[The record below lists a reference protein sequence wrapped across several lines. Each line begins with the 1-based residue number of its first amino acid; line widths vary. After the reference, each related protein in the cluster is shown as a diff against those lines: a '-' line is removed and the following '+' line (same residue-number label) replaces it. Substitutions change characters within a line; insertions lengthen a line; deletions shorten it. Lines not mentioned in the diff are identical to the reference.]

1 LLKRLPRWIE
11 YGAFILAFSAGCIN
25 AIGLSGLSHQAIS
38 HLSGTATLVGSAIVN
53 TNVTL
58 MLHFVLILLSFLV
71 GAALSGLLLSGR
83 SIKSGRPYDS
93 LLVIEAI
100 LLILAMVLM
109 HKGSLYGHFLA
120 SCACGIQNALATT
133 YSGAVVRT
141 THVTGIFTDLGL
153 MLGAKLRGEPL
164 DNRKA
169 ILFVLIILGFILGGV
184 LGTFLFSHYAF
195 LALSAPVMICLILA
209 LSYRI
214 YVKHSPAVL

>member
-1 LLKRLPRWIE
+1 MLKRLPRWIE
-11 YGAFILAFSAGCIN
+11 YGAFILAFSAGCVN

-53 TNVTL
+53 ANL
-58 MLHFVLILLSFLV
+58 AGILHLVLILLSFLL
-71 GAALSGLLLSGR
+71 GAALSGLLLYGR

-100 LLILAMVLM
+100 LLILAMLLM
-109 HKGSLYGHFLA
+109 DKDSFYGHYLA

-153 MLGAKLRGEPL
+153 MLGAKLRGEAL
-164 DNRKA
+164 DKRKA
-169 ILFVLIILGFILGGV
+169 VLFVLIILGFVSGGI
-184 LGTFLFSHYAF
+184 LGTFLFIHFAF
-195 LALSAPVMICLILA
+195 YALSAPVTICLVLA
-209 LSYRI
+209 LSYRVF
-214 YVKHSPAVL
+214 VKKTPKLI